1 MLKVKLT
8 ENYTGVIISGDYDD
22 LDYLYDSIHYFIK
35 EEEESIGDYCLK
47 NHIYIYICIPI

>member
-47 NHIYIYICIPI
+47 NHIYVHSYMI

>member
-8 ENYTGVIISGDYDD
+8 ENYIGVIISGDYDD

-35 EEEESIGDYCLK
+35 EEEESIGYYCLK
-47 NHIYIYICIPI
+47 NHIYMHSYMI